1 MHHVMTTRTASFMA
15 AFAVGALLLVS
26 LVASTSILALKL
38 RLRESFEKRIAMAAV
53 LSQLILAPVSLALL
67 LILLPEVLLNVKALV
82 SPLSLAVI
90 ACCGLVGVF
99 SSILFSDTH
108 HPVEVLGT
116 RILLPTAILVAP
128 VFEESCF
135 RGLLLLG
142 MASFIGWAPA
152 VIVSSFI
159 FTVLHAQALPR
170 KCLPVILVLSLLL
183 SIPPL
188 ALSSIVPSMI
198 AHSTANGTSILT
210 GKLLLRAREGVEES
224 VL

>member
-1 MHHVMTTRTASFMA
+1 MYHMIITRTASFTA
-15 AFAVGALLLVS
+15 AFTAGALLLV
-26 LVASTSILALKL
+26 LLAVLTSILALKM
-38 RLRESFEKRIAMAAV
+38 RLGESFEKRIAMAAV
-53 LSQLILAPVSLALL
+53 LSQLILAPASLALL
-67 LILLPEVLLNVKALV
+67 LILLPKVLLNVKALV

-90 ACCGLVGVF
+90 ICSGLIGF
-99 SSILFSDTH
+99 LSGILFSDIR
-108 HPVEVLGT
+108 HPLEILGAKM
-116 RILLPTAILVAP
+116 ILPTAILIAP

-142 MASFIGWAPA
+142 ISGLIGWAPA
-152 VIVSSFI
+152 VIVSSLV

-198 AHSTANGTSILT
+198 AHSIANGGSILT
-210 GKLLLRAREGVEES
+210 GKLLHRAREEVEES